1 MLIYTSIFFGFFVFL
16 ILFYSIGKNYQLKR
30 LNTLIESQR
39 NTSIELREEVEKIE
53 SKLKIA
59 KDNLAEVINKAQ
71 NYKHT
76 PEGMIE
82 LQEIQDKIASAN
94 KALLALEKEHARKQ
108 KLLISDYDNIRAR
121 ETKLL
126 SDTLVTLR
134 EELES
139 KNIEKEKLNSEI
151 ILLKKE
157 SKKMKN
163 NDIIMSAYFYKQMD
177 MFKFYM
183 IFYPEVCNYFKS
195 SNKKI
200 YLKDSDNDIIWSGTS
215 AQSFKYFVES
225 QAGFYSTD
233 SGTSKLI
240 RSE

>member
-39 NTSIELREEVEKIE
+39 NTSIELREEIEKIE

-82 LQEIQDKIASAN
+82 LQEISAKIASAN

-126 SDTLVTLR
+126 SDTLTTLR
-134 EELES
+134 KDLES
-139 KNIEKEKLNSEI
+139 KNIEKEKLLSDIQRLDKEKSERTNS
-151 ILLKKE
+151 
-157 SKKMKN
+157 KN
-163 NDIIMSAYFYKQMD
+163 IAKARFGKNTSS
-177 MFKFYM
+177 FKFYM
-183 IFYPEVCNYFKS
+183 IFWPEVEKYFS
-195 SNKKI
+195 SKKGKL
-200 YLKDSDNDIIWSGTS
+200 YLSDGGSTIFWEGTCLDSY
-215 AQSFKYFVES
+215 KYFVES
-225 QAGFYSTD
+225 KTGRVFDAKGIIF
-233 SGTSKLI
+233 LF
-240 RSE
+240 EV